1 MKLTWR
7 FIFLIAALLGSVAV
21 TATFGLHAL
30 TRLDG
35 ALDGVVKGDMERL
48 LAITHTR
55 RLFRSLVVLERD
67 YLLSTSAS
75 ERQAIEKK
83 LQSTDRDLVAQMS
96 KYERLMPPSD
106 ADAME
111 SIRRVR
117 KRWLELDARV
127 LAVAKVSPSQAVML
141 AAQHT
146 ADPISWEAVIG
157 KLVQANEQRLA
168 REVAATH
175 TTFVNAR
182 ATLLAAACLAG
193 LLAAGLG
200 TVIYVGIRNNLR
212 QVYELNTQLEHKV
225 ERRTAAL
232 AERERSLRL
241 VLDTTG
247 DGIVGVRADG
257 TLAGN
262 ASAAAVSWFGA
273 AETGANASSYLFA
286 EDPAGEALFRLGLSQ
301 LLDDIL
307 PWQVALD
314 QMPRRSLRGEQILDL
329 AYKRV
334 PGDTELA
341 LLVVARDVTARVQ
354 SEQAEQEAR
363 ERQGLV
369 ARLLLDKH
377 GFNTF
382 VRDAERML
390 ADLNGEQDPQLAR
403 RILHTLKGNVAVYGL
418 GTMARLCHRIEDRL
432 AEAGGLPLELE
443 VRSLG
448 KHLRDKLKGIEEFLS
463 GLGRN
468 VYEVESEEHEA
479 LVQSLLERRD
489 YTELLEMVETWTWPR
504 AAERLA
510 RLRNEGEYL
519 ARRLDK
525 QVRIELEHND
535 LRLPEAYLERFW
547 PTLTHVVRNA
557 IDHGIETPEQRRAA
571 GKPSEGVLR
580 LRTTQVGE
588 HLKLE
593 LEDDGA
599 GVNLPAV
606 RAAAERRGLTVKGD
620 SSDVGA
626 IFQDGV
632 STRVSITEVSGRGI
646 GLSATRDACLA
657 EGGRVDVTTRTAAGT
672 CFTFVFHRPVVD
684 TEAVRQQREPRWRLV
699 HRAPAADPSSSM
711 TLLKVVPQ
719 SPKSARESSE
729 PNKART
735 SAARKE

>member
-1 MKLTWR
+1 
-7 FIFLIAALLGSVAV
+7 
-21 TATFGLHAL
+21 
-30 TRLDG
+30 
-35 ALDGVVKGDMERL
+35 
-48 LAITHTR
+48 
-55 RLFRSLVVLERD
+55 
-67 YLLSTSAS
+67 
-75 ERQAIEKK
+75 
-83 LQSTDRDLVAQMS
+83 
-96 KYERLMPPSD
+96 
-106 ADAME
+106 
-111 SIRRVR
+111 
-117 KRWLELDARV
+117 
-127 LAVAKVSPSQAVML
+127 
-141 AAQHT
+141 
-146 ADPISWEAVIG
+146 
-157 KLVQANEQRLA
+157 
-168 REVAATH
+168 
-175 TTFVNAR
+175 
-182 ATLLAAACLAG
+182 
-193 LLAAGLG
+193 
-200 TVIYVGIRNNLR
+200 
-212 QVYELNTQLEHKV
+212 
-225 ERRTAAL
+225 
-232 AERERSLRL
+232 

-247 DGIVGVRADG
+247 AVIVGVRADG

-262 ASAAAVSWFGA
+262 ASAAAVSWFGDA
-273 AETGANASSYLFA
+273 TAGARASRYLFS

-314 QMPRRSLRGEQILDL
+314 QMPWRLLRGEQILDL
-329 AYKRV
+329 TYKRV

-341 LLVVARDVTARVQ
+341 LLVVARDVTARVH

-390 ADLNGEQDPQLAR
+390 ADLHGEQDPQLAR

-443 VRSLG
+443 LRSLG

-463 GLGRN
+463 GLSRN
-468 VYEVESEEHEA
+468 VYEVETEEHEA
-479 LVQSLLERRD
+479 LVQSLRERRD
-489 YTELLEMVETWTWPR
+489 YAELLEMVETWTWPR

-535 LRLPEAYLERFW
+535 LRLPEAYLEKFW

-557 IDHGIETPEQRRAA
+557 IDHGIETPEQRRSA
-571 GKPSEGVLR
+571 GKPLEGVLR
-580 LRTTQVGE
+580 LRTSQQGD
-588 HLKLE
+588 HFRLE

-606 RAAAERRGLTVKGD
+606 RDAAERRGLALKGD
-620 SSDVGA
+620 ASDVNA

-632 STRVSITEVSGRGI
+632 STRASITEVSGRGV

-657 EGGRVDVTTRTAAGT
+657 EGGRVEVTTRPSAGT
-672 CFTFVFHRPVVD
+672 CFTFSFYRPVVD
-684 TEAVRQQREPRWRLV
+684 TEAIQRQREPRWRPV
-699 HRAPAADPSSSM
+699 NRASAVEPAGSM
-711 TLLKVVPQ
+711 TLLKVVPH
-719 SPKSARESSE
+719 SGKSARDSAGSNN
-729 PNKART
+729 PRT
-735 SAARKE
+735 SSARKE